1 MIDLHTHSRAS
12 DGDLSPAELIRSAKE
27 RGLTAIALTDHDTID
42 GLEEAREE
50 ALRRGVKFIPGI
62 EFDVDHEPVAIGG
75 EFHLLGL
82 GLNAVG
88 PGFRE
93 ALTEIRRKR
102 EDRNLRILGRIEDE
116 LGVRVDYGEVRSLSG
131 GGALGRPH
139 FASLLVKRG
148 IVKNQEQAFS
158 KYLAKGQSLYI
169 AKEKLGF
176 ARALGLIRE
185 AGGIPVLAH
194 PLSLRL
200 SWGKLPAFIAGL
212 AVRGLAGIEAWHPS
226 AKVPACKRL
235 EALGKS
241 LGLYITAGSDFHGSF
256 RPDRKLGFTAGDRP
270 IAESFLDAIP
280 PLRNPVK
287 MLYFK
292 DGRDYFERYL

>member
-12 DGDLSPAELIRSAKE
+12 DGDLSPSELVQSAGK
-27 RGLTAIALTDHDTID
+27 RGLTAIALTDHDTVD

-50 ALRRGVKFIPGI
+50 AARQGIEFIPGI
-62 EFDVDHEPVAIGG
+62 EFDIDYEPVTLGG

-82 GLNAVG
+82 GLAAIG

-93 ALTEIRRKR
+93 ALVEIRRKR
-102 EDRNLRILGRIEDE
+102 EERNRSLLKRIEEE
-116 LGVRVDYGEVRSLSG
+116 LGLEVDYEEVRALSG

-139 FASLLVKRG
+139 FASLLVNRG

-158 KYLAKGQSLYI
+158 RYLGKGRPLYI
-169 AKEKLGF
+169 VKEKLDF
-176 ARALGLIRE
+176 TRALSMIRE

-200 SWGKLPAFIAGL
+200 AWGRLPAFITEL
-212 AVRGLAGIEAWHPS
+212 AAQGLAGIEAWHPS
-226 AKVPACKRL
+226 ARVQSCKRL
-235 EALGKS
+235 EALGNS
-241 LGLYITAGSDFHGSF
+241 LGLYITAGSDFHGNS
-256 RPDRKLGFTAGDRP
+256 RPDRKLGITAGNRP

-280 PLRNPVK
+280 PLRA
-287 MLYFK
+287 L
-292 DGRDYFERYL
+292 

>member
-1 MIDLHTHSRAS
+1 
-12 DGDLSPAELIRSAKE
+12 
-27 RGLTAIALTDHDTID
+27 LTDHDTID

-50 ALRRGVKFIPGI
+50 AVRQGLQFIPGI
-62 EFDVDHEPVAIGG
+62 EFDINYEPLAIGG

-82 GLNAVG
+82 GLDAVG

-102 EDRNLRILGRIEDE
+102 EDRNLRILERMEDE
-116 LGVRVDYGEVRSLSG
+116 LGVKVDYGEVRAISG
-131 GGALGRPH
+131 GGTLGRPQ
-139 FASLLVKRG
+139 FATLLVNRG

-158 KYLAKGQSLYI
+158 KYLGKGLPLYI

-176 ARALGLIRE
+176 SRALGLIRG

-200 SWGKLPAFIAGL
+200 SWGKLPAFITDL
-212 AVRGLAGIEAWHPS
+212 AVQGLAGIEAWHPS
-226 AKVPACKRL
+226 AKVQACKRL

-256 RPDRKLGFTAGDRP
+256 RSDRKLGFTAGNSP

-280 PLRNPVK
+280 PLRAI
-287 MLYFK
+287 
-292 DGRDYFERYL
+292 